1 MWESNPPITACKA
14 AKNPSSITALTL
26 VRVEGIEPSPRVSK
40 TRRLPL
46 SYTQIKLVPQ
56 SGIEPTSPAYKTGP
70 HPLKVSRAYLA
81 YRQGFEPRL
90 VVLETIVLPLTLAI
104 YKIGSLSWE
113 RSKDLCVINTLLY
126 HWANRLLFGT
136 WCRTRTYHIPLI
148 GQTFYQMN

>member
-1 MWESNPPITACKA
+1 MVWEA
-14 AKNPSSITALTL
+14 
-26 VRVEGIEPSPRVSK
+26 RIELAPRVSK

-126 HWANRLLFGT
+126 H
-136 WCRTRTYHIPLI
+136 
-148 GQTFYQMN
+148 